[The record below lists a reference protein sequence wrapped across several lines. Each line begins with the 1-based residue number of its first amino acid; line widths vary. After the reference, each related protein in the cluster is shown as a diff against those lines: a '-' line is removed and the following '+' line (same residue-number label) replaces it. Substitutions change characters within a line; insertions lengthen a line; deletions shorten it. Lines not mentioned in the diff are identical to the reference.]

1 MVMQGVVSSSA
12 PQAPAAETTTV
23 AFDLPRGRSR
33 SKNVSSSVDTV
44 TGEKKKRG
52 RRSQSDSTKR
62 QEQRLAKNRISAAN
76 SRKRR
81 KKYIEQLEEKVLEA
95 EE

>member
-1 MVMQGVVSSSA
+1 MQGVSV
-12 PQAPAAETTTV
+12 PALAQQETATV

-81 KKYIEQLEEKVLEA
+81 KKYIE
-95 EE
+95 

>member
-1 MVMQGVVSSSA
+1 MQDVVVQQVTLPS
-12 PQAPAAETTTV
+12 QETTTV

-33 SKNVSSSVDTV
+33 SKNVQSSVDSV

-62 QEQRLAKNRISAAN
+62 
-76 SRKRR
+76 
-81 KKYIEQLEEKVLEA
+81 
-95 EE
+95 

>member
-1 MVMQGVVSSSA
+1 MQGVVAVSGGGVSRVEDAAYALGAASMM
-12 PQAPAAETTTV
+12 PQENTATV
-23 AFDLPRGRSR
+23 AFSLPRGRSR

-62 QEQRLAKNRISAAN
+62 
-76 SRKRR
+76 
-81 KKYIEQLEEKVLEA
+81 
-95 EE
+95 

>member
-1 MVMQGVVSSSA
+1 MQGVAVNGGNVSRVEDA
-12 PQAPAAETTTV
+12 TNALGAAITPQENTATV
-23 AFDLPRGRSR
+23 AFNLPRGRSR

-62 QEQRLAKNRISAAN
+62 
-76 SRKRR
+76 
-81 KKYIEQLEEKVLEA
+81 
-95 EE
+95 

>member
-1 MVMQGVVSSSA
+1 M
-12 PQAPAAETTTV
+12 
-23 AFDLPRGRSR
+23 
-33 SKNVSSSVDTV
+33 

-62 QEQRLAKNRISAAN
+62 VEQRLAKNRISAAN

-81 KKYIEQLEEKVLEA
+81 KKYIEQLEDQVIAA
-95 EE
+95 EEQRKEIIRLKTIVEG

>member
-1 MVMQGVVSSSA
+1 MAMKDVVVSQVPHH
-12 PQAPAAETTTV
+12 PQETTTV

-33 SKNVSSSVDTV
+33 SKNVQSSVDSV

-81 KKYIEQLEEKVLEA
+81 KKYIE
-95 EE
+95 

>member
-1 MVMQGVVSSSA
+1 M
-12 PQAPAAETTTV
+12 

-81 KKYIEQLEEKVLEA
+81 KKYIEQLEEKVIES
-95 EE
+95 EEQAKEIIRLKTIIENQRKQLTF